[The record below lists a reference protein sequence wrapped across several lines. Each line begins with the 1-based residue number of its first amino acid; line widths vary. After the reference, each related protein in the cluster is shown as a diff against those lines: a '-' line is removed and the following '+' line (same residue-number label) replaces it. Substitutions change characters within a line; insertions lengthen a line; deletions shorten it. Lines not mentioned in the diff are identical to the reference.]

1 MRYSSI
7 CTTGANK
14 TKDFGAQSTQSA
26 LTIFNP
32 IELSE
37 QLKERNDALVQYII
51 VLKRKRNEIYDAYY
65 NRENT
70 RNSLNVDIETIGFKI
85 ELITKS
91 LAQRVKARSLYDKTL
106 KEIEA
111 RYAELV
117 KYSGN
122 LLNVVEREISDLE
135 ENLALKE
142 TQVVKV
148 VESSK
153 MSASVKERRDKL
165 AALNFKCLGLP
176 VCTQI
181 IDLEKGI
188 CCIEEV
194 PVKDRIASPKEE
206 STPISSPDSSIQ
218 QYQSPPQ
225 QSTGS
230 PSSPSLSKSSKGSKS
245 PSEDVECDRLSGSC
259 KETSSCKDEEIKPP
273 SHRSLSDDLEEDED
287 EEDLTTKGSSE
298 SGSGTK
304 NAFRVSKESLKDK

>member
-1 MRYSSI
+1 M
-7 CTTGANK
+7 
-14 TKDFGAQSTQSA
+14 
-26 LTIFNP
+26 
-32 IELSE
+32 
-37 QLKERNDALVQYII
+37 
-51 VLKRKRNEIYDAYY
+51 
-65 NRENT
+65 
-70 RNSLNVDIETIGFKI
+70 
-85 ELITKS
+85 
-91 LAQRVKARSLYDKTL
+91 
-106 KEIEA
+106 
-111 RYAELV
+111 
-117 KYSGN
+117 
-122 LLNVVEREISDLE
+122 
-135 ENLALKE
+135 KE

-287 EEDLTTKGSSE
+287 EEDLTTKVRDE
-298 SGSGTK
+298 ET
-304 NAFRVSKESLKDK
+304 